1 MHHSLQ
7 SATRTLLPAGM
18 VARISASVPG
28 ALRKLTLAMT
38 TADRAVWSGAAGAGA
53 PGAAGGGPGDEA
65 PGCGVP
71 GPLAGGVCP
80 AGGASCCAKAGTA
93 IAAAATPSN
102 AAPSILE
109 LIRMAIFLA
118 DKRDPQG

>member
-1 MHHSLQ
+1 MSRLRAIAKPLCPFHVTMHHSLQ

-38 TADRAVWSGAAGAGA
+38 TADRAVRSGAACAGAAGA
-53 PGAAGGGPGDEA
+53 AGGEPGGGA

-71 GPLAGGVCP
+71 GPLVGGACP
-80 AGGASCCAKAGTA
+80 AGASCCAKAGIA
-93 IAAAATPSN
+93 IAAAAH
-102 AAPSILE
+102 
-109 LIRMAIFLA
+109 
-118 DKRDPQG
+118 Q